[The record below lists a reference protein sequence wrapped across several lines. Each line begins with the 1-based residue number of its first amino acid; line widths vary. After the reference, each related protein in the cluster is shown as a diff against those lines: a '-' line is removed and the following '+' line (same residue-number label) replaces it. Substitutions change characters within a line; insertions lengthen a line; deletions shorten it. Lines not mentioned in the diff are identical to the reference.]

1 MRTFN
6 GRIKM
11 NNYMHIRICRHVCN
25 DDDDDEISPIFFP
38 YVSIRIKM
46 TWIAVDYIFSR
57 GVSWSG
63 VSVASAVD
71 RGFGTATD
79 SIHLPVSIVIIHD
92 LKESMATPK
101 KTQIQLLQG
110 L

>member
-11 NNYMHIRICRHVCN
+11 NYMHIRICK
-25 DDDDDEISPIFFP
+25 
-38 YVSIRIKM
+38 RIMMMNRKM
-46 TWIAVDYIFSR
+46 MRVKMRVKVAWIAADYIFSR
-57 GVSWSG
+57 GVRWSG

-71 RGFGTATD
+71 RGFGTAAN
-79 SIHLPVSIVIIHD
+79 SIHLPVSIVIVHD
-92 LKESMATPK
+92 LKESMATPT
-101 KTQIQLLQG
+101 KTQIVLLEG